1 MKFLVNGRETAA
13 DPLPGQCLRTLLRE
27 QEHLEVKKGCDAGDC
42 GACAVLVDGA
52 PVHSCIFP
60 AQRIDGRE
68 VTTVAGLGPAD
79 DEEAGFVALGYAGLA
94 ALLGRTGLRTVLAAD
109 LDPAHVD
116 DAGSEFGEVA
126 VTGLRWA
133 QVTAVFAD
141 EPGAAP
147 DLEAARALVGDRPLA
162 DVVDDEEV
170 VGLVDRW
177 DLLWYAPA
185 ELDASAG

>member
-1 MKFLVNGRETAA
+1 M
-13 DPLPGQCLRTLLRE
+13 
-27 QEHLEVKKGCDAGDC
+27 
-42 GACAVLVDGA
+42 
-52 PVHSCIFP
+52 
-60 AQRIDGRE
+60 
-68 VTTVAGLGPAD
+68 
-79 DEEAGFVALGYAGLA
+79 
-94 ALLGRTGLRTVLAAD
+94 
-109 LDPAHVD
+109 
-116 DAGSEFGEVA
+116 
-126 VTGLRWA
+126 TGLRWA

-147 DLEAARALVGDRPLA
+147 DLEAARALVGGRPLA